1 MFPTLLLAVLLF
13 AVSCLAASIVHQS
26 LAFAVIGSLSL
37 IVGVL
42 IAALH
47 RERGE

>member
-1 MFPTLLLAVLLF
+1 MFPALLLGVLFFSL
-13 AVSCLAASIVHQS
+13 ACLASSIVHQS
-26 LAFAVIGSLSL
+26 LALATIGSLSL

-47 RERGE
+47 AERGE

>member
-1 MFPTLLLAVLLF
+1 MFPSLLLAVLLF
-13 AVSCLAASIVHQS
+13 SVSCLAASIVHQS
-26 LAFAVIGSLSL
+26 LALAVIGSLSL